1 MVSVTITALGFLSS
15 SSYSSAAAVRAVFLP
30 VTVAAAVAAVATTIV
45 DAANFL

>member
-15 SSYSSAAAVRAVFLP
+15 SSYSSVAAVRAVFLP
-30 VTVAAAVAAVATTIV
+30 VMVAAAAAVATTIV